1 MKAIRRW
8 LWPILKVVVS
18 LVALVL
24 IVAAMSGWFHHKTE
38 PGQTPL
44 RIESSDVDPIA
55 VELRTVDRITPAI
68 GTIRAVHE
76 TSVASRILA
85 RVKEVNVIAGQTV
98 SQGEVLVELDRADL
112 EARIKEADANVQAA
126 DAVLA
131 QVASDLDKVQQLS
144 KQGATTVREL
154 SDTKRAVDVAKA
166 NLLARQHSLEQVRSQ
181 VEYATVKSPIA
192 GVVIEKYV
200 EQGDMAQ
207 PGRTLVTLYDPDRLQ
222 LVASVPERLVVRLKV
237 GQSANVRV
245 DAMDMVCQGRISEI
259 VPQAAATSRA
269 MLVKVTGPCKEGVY
283 SGMFGRLLIVDG
295 TRQQLLVPAT
305 AVRRVGQLEFVQVLK
320 QSQDADGG
328 EIAAQRFIR
337 TGETVGD
344 KVEVLAGLAADEKVN
359 ASFGGTSGGAD
370 ADGKGESL

>member
-8 LWPILKVVVS
+8 LWPTLKVVVS

-24 IVAAMSGWFHHKTE
+24 IVAAMSGWFHKKTD
-38 PGQTPL
+38 PGRTPQ
-44 RIESSDVDPIA
+44 RIEPSQVDPVA

-76 TSVASRILA
+76 TAVASRLLA
-85 RVKEVNVIAGQTV
+85 RVKEVNVTAGQTI
-98 SQGEVLVELDRADL
+98 SQGEILVELDRADID
-112 EARIKEADANVQAA
+112 ARIMEADANVQAA

-131 QVASDLDKVQQLS
+131 QAASDLDNIKQLRE
-144 KQGATTVREL
+144 QGATTVREL
-154 SDTKRAVDVAKA
+154 SDATRAVDVAKA
-166 NLLARQHSLEQVRSQ
+166 NLSARRHSLDQTRSQ
-181 VEYATVKSPIA
+181 AEYANVQSPIA

-222 LVASVPERLVVRLKV
+222 LVASVPERLAVRLKV

-245 DAMDMVCQGRISEI
+245 DAMDIICQGRISEI

-269 MLVKVTGPCKEGVY
+269 MLVKVTGPCKAGVY

-305 AVRRVGQLEFVQVLK
+305 AVRRVGQLEFVQVL
-320 QSQDADGG
+320 SGTT
-328 EIAAQRFIR
+328 AAQRFIR

-359 ASFGGTSGGAD
+359 AAFGASAGGDDGT
-370 ADGKGESL
+370 GETL